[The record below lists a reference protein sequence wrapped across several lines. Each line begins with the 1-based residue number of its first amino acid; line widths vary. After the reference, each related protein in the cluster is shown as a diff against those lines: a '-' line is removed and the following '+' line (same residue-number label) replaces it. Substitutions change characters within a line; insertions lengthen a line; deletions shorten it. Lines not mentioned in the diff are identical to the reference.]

1 MAALT
6 PPSLFPEAGTQGRQV
21 QSPWVFA
28 EEELPPQRWSHQPSC
43 PPLSS
48 LCMYRTFL
56 KWVSKP
62 SGSFGCFD
70 FIWTMESV
78 KNGLIRF
85 KHPSLIVAKLLGW
98 TEAHLILLH
107 PCSVSV
113 LILHLIGLQPVWPSH
128 GWPRQVHQ
136 HMPSIYLHSSKSH
149 SSGLPGSACTASP
162 GSCPTSLKTTAQR
175 CSGPGSRGPS
185 ALQSS
190 ALAAAAHRHTTPPV
204 KAQHQ
209 VQHLRR
215 VRSKGTW
222 FCSSTWCLLPL
233 LLLHFLFYIPCNTMT
248 LPTCCSHLRA
258 CIEGSITTNK
268 AGGGDGIPVELFQ
281 ILKDDAV
288 KVLHSIC
295 QQTWKTQQW
304 PQDWKRSVSIP
315 IPKKSNAKEC
325 SNYLHNC
332 THLTC

>member
-1 MAALT
+1 M
-6 PPSLFPEAGTQGRQV
+6 
-21 QSPWVFA
+21 
-28 EEELPPQRWSHQPSC
+28 
-43 PPLSS
+43 
-48 LCMYRTFL
+48 
-56 KWVSKP
+56 
-62 SGSFGCFD
+62 
-70 FIWTMESV
+70 
-78 KNGLIRF
+78 
-85 KHPSLIVAKLLGW
+85 
-98 TEAHLILLH
+98 ILLH

-215 VRSKGTW
+215 VRSKGILQAAQGWSRQGEEGTPQGLTLEGDTDVIGAS
-222 FCSSTWCLLPL
+222 FLHMEPGCS
-233 LLLHFLFYIPCNTMT
+233 
-248 LPTCCSHLRA
+248 
-258 CIEGSITTNK
+258 
-268 AGGGDGIPVELFQ
+268 V
-281 ILKDDAV
+281 
-288 KVLHSIC
+288 
-295 QQTWKTQQW
+295 
-304 PQDWKRSVSIP
+304 
-315 IPKKSNAKEC
+315 
-325 SNYLHNC
+325 
-332 THLTC
+332 